1 MQLAAKQKR
10 VLDWKRALSRDFD
23 SSPLKATFAS
33 KLVSYEQALKES
45 WQKNEESQV
54 LTSLERDL
62 DSLQE
67 QVLLVAKRA

>member
-1 MQLAAKQKR
+1 MRLAAKQKR

-23 SSPLKATFAS
+23 SSPLKAIFSS
-33 KLVSYEQALKES
+33 KLSSYEEALKES
-45 WQKNEESQV
+45 WVKSEESQI

-67 QVLLVAKRA
+67 QVLLVPKRN